1 MPWSGAHQAPLSMG
15 FPRQECWSGLPFP
28 SPGNLPDPGVEL
40 TSPALTARFFTTVP
54 PGNPSSILY
63 YLLFDFKFK
72 RIEWKKLMDCSIFSL
87 SPFYYSNRN
96 LDVKLLSIYQFRKKF
111 LNVNYICHGKNRV
124 GRYLLSFWNVNSFLF
139 QVYFKHPIK
148 DYLLIKWSRTH
159 FEVKYSSDLF
169 MWSVIHGNPLQYSG
183 LENSMDR
190 GVWQATVHRVTKSW
204 TRLSD

>member
-1 MPWSGAHQAPLSMG
+1 MLWFGAHQAPLSMG

-28 SPGNLPDPGVEL
+28 SPGNLPDPGIEL
-40 TSPALTARFFTTVP
+40 TSPTLTARFFTTEP

-111 LNVNYICHGKNRV
+111 LNVNYICHYGKNKV
-124 GRYLLSFWNVNSFLF
+124 GHSTEFQKSSEFLKCEFFSF
-139 QVYFKHPIK
+139 
-148 DYLLIKWSRTH
+148 
-159 FEVKYSSDLF
+159 SSIF
-169 MWSVIHGNPLQYSG
+169 
-183 LENSMDR
+183 
-190 GVWQATVHRVTKSW
+190 
-204 TRLSD
+204 